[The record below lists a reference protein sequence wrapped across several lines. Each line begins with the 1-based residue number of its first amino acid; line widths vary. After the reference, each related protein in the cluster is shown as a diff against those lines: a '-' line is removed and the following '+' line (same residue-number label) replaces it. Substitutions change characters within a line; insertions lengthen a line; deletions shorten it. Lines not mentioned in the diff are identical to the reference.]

1 MVRDSFCI
9 VVLWCPALV
18 PRMILSVTV
27 ECRTH
32 RRYSWIRV
40 YVVVVVVVVV
50 VERVVSFPCVVQS
63 DGPSPG
69 YDWMDCPPQYRT
81 WFLRFD
87 ECGPVVRMVVPRRAN
102 GSSSSSSRPV
112 PVVVVVTVVDDI
124 PTVVG
129 IDFLVGTDRM
139 APSAVDPPF
148 SFLPRNDDD
157 PSGDPIR
164 QIG

>member
-1 MVRDSFCI
+1 M

-27 ECRTH
+27 KCRNR
-32 RRYSWIRV
+32 RRYSWIRR
-40 YVVVVVVVVV
+40 YVVVVVVLVA

-87 ECGPVVRMVVPRRAN
+87 ECGPDVRMVVPRRAN
-102 GSSSSSSRPV
+102 GSSSRPGPV
-112 PVVVVVTVVDDI
+112 VVVVVVTVVDDI

-139 APSAVDPPF
+139 IPSAVGDPPF

-157 PSGDPIR
+157 PSGDLIR

>member
-27 ECRTH
+27 ECRNS

-40 YVVVVVVVVV
+40 YVVHVV

-81 WFLRFD
+81 WFLGFD
-87 ECGPVVRMVVPRRAN
+87 ECGPDVRMVVPRRSN
-102 GSSSSSSRPV
+102 GSSSRPGPV
-112 PVVVVVTVVDDI
+112 VVVVVTVVDDI

-139 APSAVDPPF
+139 VPSAVGDPPF